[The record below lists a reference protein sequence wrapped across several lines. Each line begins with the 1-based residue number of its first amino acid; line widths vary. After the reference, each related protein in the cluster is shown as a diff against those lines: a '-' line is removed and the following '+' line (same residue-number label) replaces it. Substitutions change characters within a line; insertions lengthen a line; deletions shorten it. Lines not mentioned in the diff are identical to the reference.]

1 MFFERKIT
9 NILAG
14 VILAIMFILA
24 VASMWNDSV
33 IMDES
38 PHITAGYSYL
48 THQDMRVNPEHP
60 PLIKDLAALP
70 LLFLDLNFPDKGP
83 EWNNNINDQWT
94 LGTQFLYESGN
105 DPDKIIFWGRMGPI
119 LVMILLGFYIF
130 KWTREEFGDKT
141 ALMALVLYS
150 FSPTILA
157 HGRFVTTDIGA
168 ATGIFISTYYFVKF
182 LRDKTPKHFILSAL
196 TFGLAILAKFSTFLL
211 FPLFGLLALLYG
223 FIQMDAPLKQKLWNS
238 FKHGVM
244 SACIIAAGFIFVV
257 GPVYQFHVW
266 NYPPE
271 RQKSDMTTILSSY
284 GNRAIADPAI
294 WMADKP
300 VLRPFAQYAFGLLM
314 VSQRATG
321 GNTTF
326 FEGEVSA
333 AGWISYFPTIYLL
346 KEPLAKHIMILIA
359 IYGFIRLFIA
369 NTARRKS
376 TEPSL
381 ASALTHWA
389 KNNYHE
395 VAMFGF
401 IALYWFVTLR
411 SNLNIG
417 VRHIIPTFPFVYVL
431 ISAEINKWAVM
442 KNGEAM
448 TMAQSFDEIKN
459 KIKSHSKIFTRH
471 IIVFVLLLWY
481 VISTISV
488 FPSFLAYFNELA
500 GGPSNGHNHAVDS
513 NLDWGQDLKR
523 LAQYV
528 DENKIDKIAVEYFGG
543 GSPRYYL
550 GDKFIPW
557 WSSKGA
563 YHGYF
568 AVSATLL
575 QNAIGTPAPGFQ
587 IKPED
592 TYSWLKGKE
601 PITTIGHSI
610 FVFKLD

>member
-1 MFFERKIT
+1 MFFTKKIT

-48 THQDMRVNPEHP
+48 THQDMRLNPEHP

-70 LLFLDLNFPDKGP
+70 LLFMHLKFPDNGP
-83 EWNNNINDQWT
+83 EWKNNINDQWT

-105 DPDKIIFWGRMGPI
+105 NPDKIIFWGRIGPI
-119 LVMILLGFYIF
+119 LIMILLGFYIF
-130 KWTREEFGDKT
+130 KWAREEFGDKT
-141 ALMALVLYS
+141 ALMALTLYS

-168 ATGIFISTYYFVKF
+168 AAGIFISTYYFVKF
-182 LRDKTPKHFILSAL
+182 LRDKTPKSFIFSSL

-211 FPLFGLLALLYG
+211 FPFFGLLALLYG
-223 FIQMDAPLKQKLWNS
+223 FIQLDVSIKVRLWNS
-238 FKHGVM
+238 FKNGIL
-244 SACIIAAGFIFVV
+244 SACVIAAGFIFIV

-271 RQKSDMTTILSSY
+271 RQKSDMTTILSSF
-284 GNRAIADPAI
+284 GNRKIADTAI
-294 WMADKP
+294 WMAGVP
-300 VLRPFAQYAFGLLM
+300 GLRPFAQYAFGLMM
-314 VSQRATG
+314 VGQRATG
-321 GNTTF
+321 GNTTY

-333 AGWISYFPTIYLL
+333 AGWLSYFPTVYLI

-359 IYGFIRLFIA
+359 IYGFIKLFIA
-369 NTARRKS
+369 NTARRKRE
-376 TEPSL
+376 EPSII
-381 ASALTHWA
+381 SALTHWA
-389 KNNYHE
+389 KNNIHE
-395 VAMFGF
+395 VAMLGF
-401 IALYWFVTLR
+401 IGLYWIVTLR

-417 VRHIIPTFPFVYVL
+417 IRHIIPTFPLVYVL
-431 ISAEINKWAVM
+431 ISAEINKWAMM
-442 KNGEAM
+442 KKEI
-448 TMAQSFDEIKN
+448 FDT
-459 KIKSHSKIFTRH
+459 SKIPFSAVKDTIGSYLKIFSRYA
-471 IIVFVLLLWY
+471 IVALLLAWY
-481 VISTISV
+481 ALSSVSV
-488 FPSFLAYFNELA
+488 FPSFLAYFNELS
-500 GGPSNGHNHAVDS
+500 GGPKNGYKHVVDS

-528 DENKIDKIAVEYFGG
+528 EKNHIDKIAIEYFGG
-543 GSPRYYL
+543 GSPKYYL

-557 WSSKGA
+557 QSSKGS

-575 QNAIGTPAPGFQ
+575 QNAMGTPAPGLQ
-587 IKPED
+587 IKPQD
-592 TYSWLKGKE
+592 TYSWLKNKQ
-601 PITTIGHSI
+601 PVAVIGYSI
-610 FVFKLD
+610 FIYKLD